1 MYIYIIYILYYII
14 SYHIIS
20 YYIILYY
27 IYYIYTYNII
37 YILYK
42 CIYIYVSVAGFSDAS
57 RLSQEKSMSFYE
69 DQRKV
74 VKERYFPFALG

>member
-1 MYIYIIYILYYII
+1 MY
-14 SYHIIS
+14 
-20 YYIILYY
+20 
-27 IYYIYTYNII
+27 
-37 YILYK
+37 
-42 CIYIYVSVAGFSDAS
+42 IYIYVSVAGFSDAS

>member
-1 MYIYIIYILYYII
+1 MYIYIYM
-14 SYHIIS
+14 
-20 YYIILYY
+20 
-27 IYYIYTYNII
+27 
-37 YILYK
+37 
-42 CIYIYVSVAGFSDAS
+42 SVAGFSDAS